1 MTSTVKRV
9 AVVVE
14 TSREYGRGVL
24 RGIIRYEH
32 EHGPWS
38 IYFQPGGLGEP
49 PPAWF
54 RDWRGDGVLVR
65 ADTPQLVEAVLA
77 KRVPV
82 VDLRLAFPEYQIPFV
97 GVDNRLI
104 VDLAFRDLLE
114 RGFSNF
120 AFLGLSRRPKI
131 WWAEQRGEYFMQLAE
146 QAGGT
151 CHVFQPRPTR
161 DSHAISEYDREKL
174 VTWVKGLPRPV
185 AIMGC
190 SDDCSLQVAE
200 VCRVVGF
207 RVPDDVAILGVDNDE
222 FLCNL
227 SQPSMSSVDLGPER
241 SGYQAA
247 ALLDEM
253 MSGAKVKQTEVFLPP
268 IGVVARR
275 STDVIA
281 IDDLELAGLI
291 RYIREHA
298 CDGIRVEDAMRRS
311 NLCVSTLQRRFKALL
326 GRTPKEELLR
336 VQFERAKQ
344 LLMSTDLAINEVA
357 DRCGFREAKGLIAMF
372 HAQIGMPPGAYRRE
386 MRLGRGVL
394 LQSPRA
400 RSL

>member
-1 MTSTVKRV
+1 MPEVKRV
-9 AVVVE
+9 AVIVE

-38 IYFQPGGLGEP
+38 IYFQPCGLGEP
-49 PPAWF
+49 LPAWF
-54 RDWRGDGVLVR
+54 REWRGDGILVR
-65 ADTPQLVEAVLA
+65 ADTPQLAEAALA

-82 VDLRLAFPEYQIPFV
+82 VDLRLALPEYRLPFV
-97 GVDNRLI
+97 GIDNRMI
-104 VDLAFRDLLE
+104 VDLAFEHLRE
-114 RGFSNF
+114 RGFHNF
-120 AFLGLSRRPKI
+120 AFLGLSRQPKI
-131 WWAEQRGEYFMQLAE
+131 WWAEERGAYFTELAE
-146 QAGGT
+146 AAGSN
-151 CHVFQPRPTR
+151 CHVFQPRPSR
-161 DSHAISEYDREKL
+161 HSRGIGDYDREKL
-174 VTWVKGLPRPV
+174 VAWLKGLPRPV

-200 VCRVVGF
+200 VCRIVGL

-241 SGYQAA
+241 SGYRAA

-253 MSGAKVKQTEVFLPP
+253 MSGAAVQQREIFLPP

-281 IDDLELAGLI
+281 IDDLELVDLI
-291 RYIREHA
+291 RYVREHA

-311 NLCVSTLQRRFKALL
+311 QLCVSTLQRRFKALL
-326 GRTPKEELLR
+326 GRTPKEELVR

-344 LLMSTDLAINEVA
+344 LLISTDLSINEVA
-357 DRCGFREAKGLIAMF
+357 ARCGFHEVKRLIALF
-372 HAQIGMPPGAYRRE
+372 QAKVGQPPGAFRRAIRQGE
-386 MRLGRGVL
+386 GGVAA
-394 LQSPRA
+394 QA
-400 RSL
+400 ENT

>member
-1 MTSTVKRV
+1 MSAIKRV

-38 IYFQPGGLGEP
+38 IYFQPCGLGEP

-65 ADTPQLVEAVLA
+65 ADTPQLAEAVLA

-82 VDLRLAFPEYQIPFV
+82 VDLRLAFPEYGIPSV
-97 GVDNRLI
+97 GVDNHLI
-104 VDLAFRDLLE
+104 VDLAFSHLLE
-114 RGFSNF
+114 RGFTNF
-120 AFLGLSRRPKI
+120 AFLGFSRRPKI
-131 WWAEQRGEYFMQLAE
+131 WWAEERGEYFTRLAE
-146 QAGGT
+146 SAGGT
-151 CHVFQPRPTR
+151 CHVFQPRR
-161 DSHAISEYDREKL
+161 ARESHAIGEYDREQL
-174 VTWVKGLPRPV
+174 VAWVKGLPRPV

-200 VCRVVGF
+200 VCRVVGL

-247 ALLDEM
+247 AWLDAM
-253 MSGAKVKQTEVFLPP
+253 MSGAKVKQKQIFLPP

-281 IDDLELAGLI
+281 IDDLELVDLI

-311 NLCVSTLQRRFKALL
+311 ELCVSTLQRRFKALL
-326 GRTPKEELLR
+326 GRTPKEELIR

-344 LLMSTDLAINEVA
+344 LLISTDLSINEIA
-357 DRCGFREAKGLIAMF
+357 ARCGFHEAKRLIALF
-372 HAQIGMPPGAYRRE
+372 HSQAGMPPGVYRRQA
-386 MRLGRGVL
+386 RLGKEVAAKGGSVK
-394 LQSPRA
+394 
-400 RSL
+400 